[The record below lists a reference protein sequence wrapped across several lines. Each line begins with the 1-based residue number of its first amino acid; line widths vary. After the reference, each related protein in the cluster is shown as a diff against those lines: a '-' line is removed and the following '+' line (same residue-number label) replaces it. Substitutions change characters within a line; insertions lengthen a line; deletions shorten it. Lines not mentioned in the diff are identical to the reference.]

1 LLYCYQ
7 IVSGSRATFAGRVRS
22 RTATITANAYE
33 YAKQRLLDGRF
44 PPGILLSEN
53 EIARDLGISRTPVRE
68 AFLLLE
74 AEGLLELYPRRGA
87 LVTPISPTEA
97 DDVLEAR
104 LLIEGHCAAAIRE
117 PDPSLDAA
125 LSEAIAGQE
134 LAVAGDEPQ
143 SHVFTLHDRE
153 FHRAIV
159 SFHGNEM
166 LTRQYDALRD
176 RQQRIAAVAVSRSYA
191 RIVQFILEHRTIAAA
206 LADAD
211 GARAAELIGDHL
223 HHARDLVRRARD

>member
-7 IVSGSRATFAGRVRS
+7 IVSASRTTFAGRVSS
-22 RTATITANAYE
+22 RTASVTASAYE
-33 YAKQRLLDGRF
+33 YAKARLLDGRF
-44 PPGILLSEN
+44 PAGILLSEN

-87 LVTPISPTEA
+87 LVSPISPTEA

-104 LLIEGHCAAAIRE
+104 LLIEGHCATAVHE

-134 LAVAGDEPQ
+134 LAVAGDEPE
-143 SHVFTLHDRE
+143 SHVFNLHDRD

-159 SFHGNEM
+159 SFHGNEI

-176 RQQRIAAVAVSRSYA
+176 RQSRIAAVAVSRSYA

-206 LADAD
+206 LADGD

-223 HHARDLVRRARD
+223 HHAHDLARRARD